1 MIAPLL
7 ALLLQAAQP
16 AEAQLPDPAL
26 EARAQALMRELRCTV
41 CENEPVSQ
49 STADMAVDARRKIRQ
64 LVGEGNTDSQ
74 VRDYFVERYGNFVSF
89 RPSNWLLWLFPFVL
103 LVAAGGFM
111 LVRGFGKRQRGLT
124 PVPDDRGDEAP

>member
-1 MIAPLL
+1 MIGPII
-7 ALLLQAAQP
+7 ALILQASAA

-26 EARAQALMRELRCTV
+26 EARAQSLMRELRCTV

-64 LVGEGNTDSQ
+64 LVEEGKSDSE

-89 RPSNWLLWLFPFVL
+89 RPSNWLLWVFPFVL
-103 LVAAGGFM
+103 LIAAGGFM
-111 LVRGFGKRQRGLT
+111 AFRAFAKRRRDLAPLQ
-124 PVPDDRGDEAP
+124 DDRGDGAA

>member
-1 MIAPLL
+1 MIAPII

-16 AEAQLPDPAL
+16 AEAPLPDAAL
-26 EARAQALMRELRCTV
+26 EARAQSLMRELRCTV

-64 LVGEGNTDSQ
+64 LVEEGKSDTQ

-89 RPSNWLLWLFPFVL
+89 RPSNWLLWAFPFVL
-103 LVAAGGFM
+103 LLAAGGFM
-111 LVRGFGKRQRGLT
+111 VIRSFSRRRRDLS
-124 PVPDDRGDEAP
+124 PVPDDRGDEAA